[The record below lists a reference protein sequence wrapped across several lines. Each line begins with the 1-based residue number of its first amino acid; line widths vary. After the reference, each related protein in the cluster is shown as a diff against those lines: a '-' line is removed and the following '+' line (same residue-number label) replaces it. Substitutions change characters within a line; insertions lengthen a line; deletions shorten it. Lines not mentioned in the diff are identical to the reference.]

1 MTMFQKILENIHGNH
16 VYIRTHNF
24 PDPDAIASAFAL
36 QKLLEHYS
44 ISSRICYGG
53 KIDRFS
59 TNQMV
64 EHLGIQ
70 MYDLEE
76 SKDILLQEDG
86 ILVDT
91 QIGNSNLDY
100 MRDSDVICVD
110 HHPAFYDTIYRFSDV
125 RPDVGACVS
134 IVASYYLEEQVDIP
148 VEVATA
154 IVYGL
159 KIDTAN
165 LSRGVTKLD
174 LDVFY
179 QLYPLANLD
188 YINMWEYSTLQLSD
202 MKAYAYAISNIEV
215 IDDVSFANTGSSCP
229 EALIANISDF
239 MLSIAEVRICIVCSV
254 KESGIKL
261 SVRSE
266 RNSYNSGEI
275 AYRAL
280 QDIGNGGGHYSM
292 AGGFVPC
299 GKDEQER
306 EEMVLLIKNKMFQS
320 VDEERQKQT
329 ITVEQYN
336 IERV

>member
-1 MTMFQKILENIHGNH
+1 MSMFQKLLENIHGNH

-64 EHLGIQ
+64 EQLGIQ
-70 MYDLEE
+70 MHDIEE
-76 SKDILLQEDG
+76 CRDMLLQEDG

-91 QIGNSNLDY
+91 QIGNSNIDS
-100 MRDSDVICVD
+100 MRNADLICVD
-110 HHPAFYDTIYRFSDV
+110 HHPAFYDTVYRFSDV
-125 RPDVGACVS
+125 RPNVGACVS
-134 IVASYYLEEQVDIP
+134 IVASYYLEEKVEIP
-148 VEVATA
+148 TDVATA

-174 LDVFY
+174 LEVFY

-188 YINMWEYSTLQLSD
+188 LINMWECSTLQLSD

-215 IDDVSFANTGSSCP
+215 IGDVSFANTGSSCP

-261 SVRSE
+261 SIRSE

-280 QDIGNGGGHYSM
+280 QDIGNGGGHYAM

-299 GKDEQER
+299 SKEEEEKEQL
-306 EEMVLLIKNKMFQS
+306 VLLIKNRMFQA
-320 VDEERQKQT
+320 VEEERQRQALE
-329 ITVEQYN
+329 V
-336 IERV
+336 